1 MAQSGAGLAVP
12 VNFSV
17 EGIVDFAFLP
27 GSGNAFNLNV
37 GDPISVTGMFDDD
50 AVAPLGLSEVSF
62 GAGTGNMMDLF
73 LGDITLNETNDVD
86 YVVGFPFLLFEDGV
100 FAGFDYEADIGAN
113 GSPVEVAIFGEL
125 FIGVDAS
132 FNFVDGFFDLDSF
145 ETTPKTVPEPAT
157 LALLTIGLV
166 GVGFAGR
173 RKLVAS
179 AD

>member
-86 YVVGFPFLLFEDGV
+86 YVVGFPSFYSRTAFLRGLTTRRIL
-100 FAGFDYEADIGAN
+100 APMARPWRSLSLAN
-113 GSPVEVAIFGEL
+113 YS
-125 FIGVDAS
+125 
-132 FNFVDGFFDLDSF
+132 
-145 ETTPKTVPEPAT
+145 
-157 LALLTIGLV
+157 
-166 GVGFAGR
+166 
-173 RKLVAS
+173 
-179 AD
+179 